1 MPVRH
6 DNRCT
11 VLALAL
17 LALLVVLLSGCGP
30 KPPSMRLGT
39 LPEKPS
45 DVKPLPANATPAQY
59 DAQIRQLTGM
69 LAEAQA
75 GKAQEREES
84 RLRELAAWRTWTRWI
99 SALVIPL
106 AIAAGALS
114 LWFGFAG
121 MGVPIAGAAI
131 AAAVGLQLWAEAQA
145 FLLPALAVLCGL
157 GLVVGTIALLR
168 RDRATALI
176 ARVGDAI
183 EDGRTHAEVLAA
195 KAEAEAAAI
204 SAGVF
209 RSVQK
214 ARGKP
219 AVPKADRRVH

>member
-1 MPVRH
+1 MTAH
-6 DNRCT
+6 NDNWRT

-17 LALLVVLLSGCGP
+17 LALVVVLLSSCGETM
-30 KPPSMRLGT
+30 PPMRLGS

-45 DVKPLPANATPAQY
+45 DMKPLPANATSAQY

-114 LWFGFAG
+114 LWFGFASLG
-121 MGVPIAGAAI
+121 IPIAGSAI
-131 AAAVGLQLWAEAQA
+131 AAAVALQLWAEAQA
-145 FLLPALAVLCGL
+145 FLLPALAVIAGL
-157 GLVVGTIALLR
+157 GLVVLAIAFLR
-168 RDRATALI
+168 RDRATA
-176 ARVGDAI
+176 ATAKVGDLI
-183 EDGRTHAEVLAA
+183 EDGRSAMEVMAA
-195 KAEAEAAAI
+195 KVDAEATQIA
-204 SAGVF
+204 AGVF
-209 RSVQK
+209 KRVQK

-219 AVPKADRRVH
+219 AVPKAKREVA